1 MYICQIETPKIN
13 NMKIKHLLAGMLA
26 FATLACGPEKIEP
39 DPEKPGTENENG
51 TGNENENGNENEKEP
66 VTPALEVSVKEFTVE
81 AEGGKVTLTF
91 TTNQDW
97 TLTPSED
104 WVTVEP
110 ASGAASEAEI
120 SVEVTVAAST
130 VEAERTA
137 TVLVKAGELE
147 ETVTIAQAA
156 YVVVQ
161 DGTEANPYLIKTLED
176 LVAVRE
182 KASLETPTYF
192 RLENDIDMAS
202 VENWVPVNCD
212 AEFKREIHFDGN
224 FKTISNFAPKTWNM
238 AGVDGETVAAPYASL
253 FGVIYGSCKNLTVV
267 NASLAEVGA
276 SSGILAGYVGT
287 QTAEGEKMPGLVSNV
302 TVKGTITTTG
312 DKVGGL
318 TGNAYNA
325 TIENCNVEVVIST
338 SSTDCA
344 GLIGK
349 SVGDLVV
356 TNCNVKANITSTA
369 AAKNRVGGLIGW
381 NSTATTTI
389 TNCHVLEGST
399 LVDASSKTSAT
410 NGNFGGFIGFGDTKD
425 TILTISKSSAT
436 VIISGNDFG
445 TYNAGFI
452 GGLGYASTAVI
463 TDCWAKGS
471 VVGNNYTGGFC
482 GAVQNSSTIE
492 RCWADVEV
500 VSSGQRAGSF
510 VGTNTTAIVI
520 KNCYSLGNATGTG
533 QQIAGLIGY
542 DKVGATIECCYA
554 AGDITSNKSGSAGL
568 VGTMDGTTSSVV
580 KCLAWNKNIVCNRT
594 AASAWAPGAFV
605 GAVTKNG
612 GKYADCYRRADMVLT
627 DAAGAMTLFDQEN
640 VENDYPAA
648 PEYSAETTQ
657 RAYHGKAAAADAT
670 ASSVAKTL
678 GWDEAIWDLSG
689 DLPKLK

>member
-1 MYICQIETPKIN
+1 
-13 NMKIKHLLAGMLA
+13 MKFKHLLAGLLA
-26 FATLACGPEKIEP
+26 FAALACTPEKIEP
-39 DPEKPGTENENG
+39 DTEKPGTG
-51 TGNENENGNENEKEP
+51 TENGNENGNGNENET

-81 AEGGKVTLTF
+81 AAGGNVTLTF
-91 TTNQDW
+91 TTNQEW

-104 WVTVEP
+104 WVTVDP
-110 ASGAASEAEI
+110 ASGAASEAAVNVTI
-120 SVEVTVAAST
+120 TVAANT
-130 VEAERTA
+130 VETERNA
-137 TVLVKAGELE
+137 TVLVKAGELQ

-176 LVAVRE
+176 LIAVRE

-192 RLENDIDMAS
+192 RLENDIDMTS

-212 AEFKREIHFDGN
+212 ADFKREIHFDGN
-224 FKTISNFAPKTWNM
+224 YKTISNFAPKTWNVT
-238 AGVDGETVAAPYASL
+238 GTEGETVAPYASL

-287 QTAEGEKMPGLVSNV
+287 QTSEGEKMPGLVSNV

-338 SSTDCA
+338 SSTDCG

-356 TNCNVKANITSTA
+356 TNCNVKANITSA
-369 AAKNRVGGLIGW
+369 VAAKNRVGGLIGW

-399 LVDASSKTSAT
+399 LVDASSKTKAT
-410 NGNFGGFIGFGDTKD
+410 NGNFGGLIGFGDT
-425 TILTISKSSAT
+425 TGTVLTISKSSAT
-436 VIISGNDFG
+436 VVISGNDFG

-452 GGLGYASTAVI
+452 GGMGYASTAVI

-510 VGTNTTAIVI
+510 VGTNTEVIVI
-520 KNCYSLGNATGTG
+520 KNCYSLGNATGSG
-533 QQIAGLIGY
+533 QQIGGLIGY
-542 DKVGATIECCYA
+542 DKVGATIECCYT

-580 KCLAWNKNIVCNRT
+580 KSIAWNKNIICNRANNT
-594 AASAWAPGAFV
+594 AWAPGAIV

-612 GKYADCYRRADMVLT
+612 GKYADCYRRADMVLADT
-627 DAAGAMTLFDQEN
+627 ADNGMTLFDQEN

-648 PEYSAETTQ
+648 PEYSTETTQ

-689 DLPKLK
+689 ALPALK